1 LLQDEI
7 SSWDSR
13 LATLQDGLMLLNSI
27 QRKWVYLQP
36 LFARGALP
44 AQQQRFKNVDTG
56 FRALMVQLAVSLV
69 QSFQIPCVCCC
80 L

>member
-1 LLQDEI
+1 
-7 SSWDSR
+7 
-13 LATLQDGLMLLNSI
+13 MLLNSI